1 MRIILLLGKQ
11 LLPNGEMSKEFRL
24 QMEKAVELLRAWRGD
39 LMVITGG
46 VTIPGLPSEAQSA
59 FAFVPED
66 LRARV
71 RLEEKAMS
79 TKQNIEFS
87 KELLVCL
94 NVDARSI
101 IIISSPGH
109 ERRTRYL
116 FRRLW
121 PEVTLSFENVGTYT
135 PRERVVHMII
145 FVLTVLDPEEKIF
158 LPLKRWWL
166 ERRHPPQAILG

>member
-1 MRIILLLGKQ
+1 MRIILVLGKQ
-11 LLPNGEMSKEFRL
+11 LLSRGEIPKELRL
-24 QMEKAVELLRAWRGD
+24 QMEKAVELLRAWQGD

-46 VTIPGLPSEAQSA
+46 VTIPGLPSEARGA
-59 FAFVPED
+59 FACVPED
-66 LRARV
+66 LRDRV

-87 KELLVCL
+87 KELLVHF
-94 NVDARSI
+94 NVDVHSV

-121 PEVTLSFENVGTYT
+121 PEVALSFENVGTCT
-135 PRERVVHMII
+135 PRERVEHMII

-166 ERRHPPQAILG
+166 ERRRSSQAVLG